1 MTHHERFA
9 RAGRIAEERRH
20 GHRCMHSVRLL
31 QRQRP
36 RRGRLLRTRAAPS
49 ARNGFIERVNVR
61 KAAAAEAAAMADAA
75 AASAAAAVEAG
86 GKDGAREA
94 LWTSSSI
101 DFCSSWGACLCSE
114 LCG

>member
-1 MTHHERFA
+1 
-9 RAGRIAEERRH
+9 
-20 GHRCMHSVRLL
+20 
-31 QRQRP
+31 
-36 RRGRLLRTRAAPS
+36 
-49 ARNGFIERVNVR
+49 
-61 KAAAAEAAAMADAA
+61 MADAA